1 MTDKRIY
8 LSPPT
13 LVGDELERFKGVLES
28 GWIAPLG
35 PELDGFEN
43 DLSERVGGAHVVG
56 LSSGTAALHIA
67 LKILGISEGD
77 DVWVSSMTFVASANA
92 IAYANARPIFLD
104 SDKESWCMNPELLD
118 LELKRAASQNKLPKA
133 IMPVDLYG
141 QPASYDRILKSAA
154 HYDIPVVCDAAESLG
169 AQYKDKPV
177 GSFGRF
183 SAFSFN
189 GNKIITTSGGGAL
202 VCQRK
207 EDADKARYLSTQARL
222 PFPYYQHEE
231 IGFNYRLSNI
241 LAALGRSQL
250 KALDG
255 FINKRKENKGRY
267 QEGLKDVSAISFMPA
282 PKDRSSNH
290 WLTCIQIDPAQ
301 TQVTPEDIRLALED
315 KNIES
320 RPLWK
325 PMHMQPLFKDAI
337 SLGGCTSEEIYQ
349 KGLCLPSGSS
359 LKNEEIDLICQIISN
374 KIA

>member
-1 MTDKRIY
+1 MTSKRIY

-13 LVGDELERFKGVLES
+13 LVGDELERFKNVLES

-43 DLSERVGGAHVVG
+43 DLSELVGGGHVVG

-67 LKILGISEGD
+67 LTILGVTQGD
-77 DVWVSSMTFVASANA
+77 DVWVSSMTFIASANA
-92 IAYANARPIFLD
+92 ISYVNARPIFVD
-104 SDKESWCMNPELLD
+104 SDKQSWCMNPELLEV
-118 LELKRAASQNKLPKA
+118 ELKKAAQNNKLPKA

-141 QPASYDRILKSAA
+141 QPASYDAILNSAA

-169 AQYKDKPV
+169 ATYKDKPV
-177 GSFGRF
+177 GGFGRF

-207 EDADKARYLSTQARL
+207 EDALRARHLSTQARL

-231 IGFNYRLSNI
+231 VGFNYRLSNI
-241 LAALGRSQL
+241 LASLGRSQL
-250 KALDG
+250 KALKG
-255 FINKRKENKGRY
+255 FIGKRKENKERY
-267 QEGLKDVSAISFMPA
+267 QKGLKKCSPITFMPA
-282 PKDRSSNH
+282 PSDRSSNH
-290 WLTCIQIDPAQ
+290 WLTCIQIDPEQ
-301 TQVTPEDIRLALED
+301 TKTTPEEIRLALEQ

-325 PMHMQPLFKDAI
+325 PMHMQPIFKDA
-337 SLGGCTSEEIYQ
+337 SLLGSNTSELIYQ
-349 KGLCLPSGSS
+349 RGLCLPSGSS
-359 LKNEEIDLICQIISN
+359 LKNEEIDLVCQIITDTLD
-374 KIA
+374 